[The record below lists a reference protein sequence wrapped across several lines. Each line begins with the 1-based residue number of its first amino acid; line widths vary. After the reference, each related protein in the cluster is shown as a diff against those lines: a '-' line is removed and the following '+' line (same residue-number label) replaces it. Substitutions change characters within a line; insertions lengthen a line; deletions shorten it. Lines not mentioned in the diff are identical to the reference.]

1 MIFVKVII
9 QSDDWPRVTKPS
21 STHAHPLSDYSHW
34 FIHPHLDCTY
44 LRLVLKWANQLIQKT
59 G

>member
-44 LRLVLKWANQLIQKT
+44 LRL
-59 G
+59 